1 MGNFLRAVNYKLTD
15 KKIQSLKPKDKP
27 YTATDGGGLF
37 IDVQVS
43 GSKIW
48 RFAYM
53 KDGKRGKVS
62 IGPYPAIGIA
72 AARDAHRQ
80 QLELVANGADPARQK
95 RLDKIEAAA
104 AQAQVQTFKSFAQVW
119 LKEEQA
125 TVTER
130 TRRQVTRWLEND
142 VYPVIGELELGK
154 VHASDVL
161 ELLESM
167 RNTPV
172 KATGIHSILER
183 IYAYAGRKLLT
194 TYNPATPMTGLI
206 KKPPATH
213 YRPLTVAEIG
223 PFVESARTCNAHI
236 RTRLAL
242 ELLLL
247 TVVRKDNVCK
257 ARWAHIDLA
266 NRTWTIPGR
275 TIGGNGFMKMPQ
287 PHTVF
292 LSDQAVKILE
302 QAKELS
308 GDSEWV
314 FPTVTRLS
322 EPMGEVTINHLL
334 ARLKAAGSCPADFAP
349 HGLRSTF
356 STLANEEGIAPDVV
370 EVIMAHQ
377 DRNAV
382 RATYNR
388 AKHAKAAAL
397 ALQWYADRIDQIVKG
412 ADVIPIQFK
421 AA

>member
-1 MGNFLRAVNYKLTD
+1 
-15 KKIQSLKPKDKP
+15 
-27 YTATDGGGLF
+27 
-37 IDVQVS
+37 
-43 GSKIW
+43 
-48 RFAYM
+48 
-53 KDGKRGKVS
+53 
-62 IGPYPAIGIA
+62 
-72 AARDAHRQ
+72 
-80 QLELVANGADPARQK
+80 
-95 RLDKIEAAA
+95 
-104 AQAQVQTFKSFAQVW
+104 
-119 LKEEQA
+119 
-125 TVTER
+125 
-130 TRRQVTRWLEND
+130 
-142 VYPVIGELELGK
+142 
-154 VHASDVL
+154 
-161 ELLESM
+161 
-167 RNTPV
+167 
-172 KATGIHSILER
+172 
-183 IYAYAGRKLLT
+183 
-194 TYNPATPMTGLI
+194 MTGLI

-213 YRPLTVAEIG
+213 YRPLSVAEIG
-223 PFVESARTCNAHI
+223 PFIESARTCNAHI

-257 ARWAHIDLA
+257 ARWAHIDMA
-266 NRTWTIPGR
+266 NKTWTIPGR

-287 PHTVF
+287 PHTVY

-412 ADVIPIQFK
+412 ADVIPLQFK
-421 AA
+421 SA